1 MELRRVLL
9 RILLV
14 ALALAALAGVVG
26 VLTAAGDTIWR
37 IVGTAIATAVAV
49 GIMLPFSWMIDKQKW
64 RACGL
69 GGMIWAV
76 VAYLLAI
83 ALIWEFGTFG
93 SWRAQESVGLTLV
106 SWILCGLPAVILL
119 AFAGIPQGRIAAW
132 TGVYLAAGVFC
143 LFMVGVWKGVF
154 STWSG
159 SDVWWESAMALA
171 GVGVLVVANLA
182 HAGTSDRR
190 WGRWVGILAAAGAWL
205 LAEAGILQQTSSPL
219 GRQMLT
225 GLASLAGVLGLA
237 NLAVLVPLEGM
248 QRLVRSVTIAAA
260 AVCAAAINLL
270 VYFDTRWDEEIW
282 GRAAA
287 GSGIVAGCGSLAL
300 LVLARINRRVEYRPD
315 EGAVLATVV
324 ALVCPRCSKSQKIAL
339 GGAACKACGLR
350 IEITIE
356 EPRCPKCGYLLYML
370 QSPVCPECG
379 AAIGGKTQVAG
390 GEAAAT
396 IG

>member
-1 MELRRVLL
+1 MELRRILL

-26 VLTAAGDTIWR
+26 VLAAGGKTVWQ
-37 IVGTAIATAVAV
+37 IVWTAGVTAVAV
-49 GIMLPFSWMIDKQKW
+49 GIMFPFSWMIDKQKW
-64 RACGL
+64 RAGGL

-76 VAYLLAI
+76 VAYLLATG
-83 ALIWEFGTFG
+83 LIWEFGAFG
-93 SWRAQESVGLTLV
+93 SWRVQECVGLTLV

-132 TGVYLAAGVFC
+132 TGVWLAAGVFC
-143 LFMVGVWKGVF
+143 LFLVAVWKSVITG
-154 STWSG
+154 WSG
-159 SDVWWESAMALA
+159 SDAWWESAMALA
-171 GVGVLVVANLA
+171 GIGVLVVANLA
-182 HAGTSDRR
+182 HAGMNDRR
-190 WGRWVGILAAAGAWL
+190 WWRWAGIAAAAAAWL
-205 LAEAGILQQTSSPL
+205 VAEAGILQHTSSPL

-225 GLASLAGVLGLA
+225 ALASLAGVLGLA
-237 NLAVLVPLEGM
+237 NLALLVPLEGL
-248 QRLVRSVTIAAA
+248 QRLVRSGTIAAA
-260 AVCAAAINLL
+260 AVCAGAINLL
-270 VYFDTRWDEEIW
+270 VYFDTPWDEEIW
-282 GRAAA
+282 RRAAA

-315 EGAVLATVV
+315 EGAVLATEV

-379 AAIGGKTQVAG
+379 TSIAA
-390 GEAAAT
+390 EAAASSP
-396 IG
+396 G